1 MDFSVNSGFLYAV
14 TALVVVFVLAQSAFF
29 LFKAARRA
37 RQLGITR
44 QALYRRIEKYKL

>member
-29 LFKAARRA
+29 LLEF
-37 RQLGITR
+37 TM
-44 QALYRRIEKYKL
+44 